1 MLNENFQK
9 IPASYLFS
17 EVASR
22 VAAYQDA
29 HPDQTLLRMGIGDV
43 TRPLPK
49 AVIEALNAATAEQA
63 SADGFRGYGPEQGY
77 DFLRDAISEGE
88 YKFVGVDIPADSIFI
103 GDGAKSDSANIQE
116 LFSPT
121 ATVAVTDPVYPVY
134 IDSNAMSGRLGEF
147 VDGRWTNLVYL
158 PCNDQNNYIPALPEE
173 PVDLIY
179 LCFPNNPTGATLT
192 RDQLKEWVDY
202 ARENGSVILFDAAY
216 RAFITDK
223 DVPHSIY
230 EIEGAKEVAI
240 EFGSYSKTAGF
251 TGLRASWT
259 VVPEELVI
267 DGKSLR
273 AMWNRRQATKFN
285 GTPYIVQRAAAAI
298 YTPEGRVE
306 AQENID
312 YYKRN
317 AGILRD
323 ALLAADV
330 DVVGGK
336 NSPYVWFRAPGG
348 MDSWEFFDYLL
359 ENAQIVGTPGVG
371 FGPSGAGHFRLSA
384 FSTYEVTLEAA
395 TRLQEAVADLN
406 AQAH

>member
-1 MLNENFQK
+1 MSENFQK

-43 TRPLPK
+43 TRPLPRV
-49 AVIEALNAATAEQA
+49 VIEALNAATAEQA

-179 LCFPNNPTGATLT
+179 LCFLNNPTGATLT
-192 RDQLKEWVDY
+192 REI
-202 ARENGSVILFDAAY
+202 G
-216 RAFITDK
+216 RAH
-223 DVPHSIY
+223 V
-230 EIEGAKEVAI
+230 
-240 EFGSYSKTAGF
+240 
-251 TGLRASWT
+251 
-259 VVPEELVI
+259 
-267 DGKSLR
+267 
-273 AMWNRRQATKFN
+273 
-285 GTPYIVQRAAAAI
+285 
-298 YTPEGRVE
+298 
-306 AQENID
+306 
-312 YYKRN
+312 
-317 AGILRD
+317 
-323 ALLAADV
+323 
-330 DVVGGK
+330 
-336 NSPYVWFRAPGG
+336 
-348 MDSWEFFDYLL
+348 
-359 ENAQIVGTPGVG
+359 
-371 FGPSGAGHFRLSA
+371 
-384 FSTYEVTLEAA
+384 
-395 TRLQEAVADLN
+395 
-406 AQAH
+406 